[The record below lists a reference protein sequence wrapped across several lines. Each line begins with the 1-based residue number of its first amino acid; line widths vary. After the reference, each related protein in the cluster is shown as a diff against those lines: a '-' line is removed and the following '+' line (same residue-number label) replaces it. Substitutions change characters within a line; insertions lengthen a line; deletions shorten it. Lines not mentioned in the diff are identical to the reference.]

1 MTTEPT
7 AAASAEPAAQ
17 APPAHSV
24 RVCFARRWLPPELA
38 AQLRPGSILE
48 MDSAASAPAE
58 IFVDGRLAGLG
69 TPLVIEGRLCVRLE
83 KRL

>member
-1 MTTEPT
+1 MATEPT
-7 AAASAEPAAQ
+7 VAASAESAAKTTS
-17 APPAHSV
+17 AHAV

-38 AQLRPGSILE
+38 AQLRPESILE
-48 MDSAASAPAE
+48 LDSAASAPAE
-58 IFVDGRLAGLG
+58 IYVDGRLAGLG